1 MFLKMKLNLLK
12 NKPEKHKNV
21 LCFCM
26 SPSFKKEKQ
35 KISLLVT
42 SWASVCT
49 GNIHKHW
56 KHLPTQ
62 LFAFLETLIPT
73 LRRGILKRTFFLNFI
88 LKCEYFCTCEF
99 PHLVKMFKISKC
111 TSIVFIRT
119 VVSGSFPTSWASFHF
134 IKNALTAL
142 EKKIVNSYHLTKVNS
157 IDTKDTEKIHW
168 LSLSTETIRS
178 ATM

>member
-1 MFLKMKLNLLK
+1 MPYVSVCLHHL
-12 NKPEKHKNV
+12 
-21 LCFCM
+21 
-26 SPSFKKEKQ
+26 KKEKQ
-35 KISLLVT
+35 KISLLIT

-99 PHLVKMFKISKC
+99 PHLIKTFKPVNFRVSELRFKIWFENVTC
-111 TSIVFIRT
+111 L
-119 VVSGSFPTSWASFHF
+119 VSSLYFPYSFW
-134 IKNALTAL
+134 
-142 EKKIVNSYHLTKVNS
+142 KIVGSWLTRK
-157 IDTKDTEKIHW
+157 HY
-168 LSLSTETIRS
+168 LLLF
-178 ATM
+178 